1 MNSKTFRRLIDV
13 KSQSKNCN
21 VNTVN
26 SRPVVVNNGLN
37 PNLHTGGECIC
48 FNSSVDSHIMVP
60 TNIISDTNLT
70 VDVGNC
76 MISGAHRAPANT
88 CTIAPQHGS
97 PPCPV
102 IDHVE
107 TTTWVLPASSLAYNG
122 HTPLYKVDRF
132 NHIYVNQYDTSHN
145 QLVYIHN
152 YPQNSPGGFYNLT
165 FSNHTGQ
172 ITVHECLSHP
182 VGALRVLDTIFLCIY
197 SVSIES
203 DPLVAKR
210 KARLAYEN
218 YNQDCLSYQRY
229 GVSYEAHMDHI
240 ISSLIDA
247 QSHDI
252 DVSIIGTNMVDIP
265 DKFEGNI
272 FTPRASHKLMKFVA
286 SKNDRQTCQYRDI
299 NYPTKLKGYIALQ
312 PTKFEYIGPSRLGID
327 TKNSDQY
334 LRLAKMVRESGLPN
348 YRQVR
353 VPIKSGLNIENWRR
367 HLTDYKDQLLI
378 QYLEYGFPLSM
389 SDSESLS
396 DLNITNH
403 FSAKQYQQAVSSYLV
418 KERQFGA
425 IVGPIHKA
433 HSYDI
438 HCSPLLTRP
447 KDLDKRRVIL
457 DLSYP
462 RGASLN
468 DQVDRESFD
477 ASEFIL
483 KLPTVDDVV
492 EQIIKTGDDV
502 TLSKID
508 IARSFRNL
516 RVDPADAMKLG
527 ITWQDDVYIDAA
539 VAFGWVHG
547 SAAFQ
552 RVSDAVTFIAAK
564 AGINMVAYIDDY
576 MIISPKTSAQ
586 RHFDTLASI
595 LTQLGLPSNQDKQTP
610 PCRALTCL
618 GIKIDLDQNTLSID
632 PDKLA
637 SIYAECQKVASRRHL
652 TKRAFQSLLGKLLYL
667 HKCVSPARTFINRML
682 TLFRN
687 ASDKRRIHLNSDF
700 HKDLA
705 WFLAFLP
712 RFNGITYIN
721 KPNLPYNH
729 TLHIDA
735 SLTGLG
741 GIWNNQ
747 VYATPIFDIYGM
759 DLKIVHLEMLNL
771 LIALRLWAQQWSHS
785 RVRFFCDN
793 SAVVQVVRT
802 GKTRDNMLS
811 LCLRNI
817 WLITASHDIDLHID
831 HIQGRANIVADLL
844 SRLYSPNPVD
854 NTLLQELL
862 KSHIWHSIP
871 IQFFNLN
878 FSI

>member
-1 MNSKTFRRLIDV
+1 MNFKTFRRTIDV
-13 KSQSKNCN
+13 KNQSKNCN

-48 FNSSVDSHIMVP
+48 FNSSVDYHIMVP
-60 TNIISDTNLT
+60 TNTISDTSLT
-70 VDVGNC
+70 VDVDNC

-107 TTTWVLPASSLAYNG
+107 TTTQVLPGSSLAYNG

-152 YPQNSPGGFYNLT
+152 YPQNSPGVFYNLT

-203 DPLVAKR
+203 DPLVTKR

-218 YNQDCLSYQRY
+218 YNQECLSYQRY
-229 GVSYEAHMDHI
+229 GVSYEVHMDHI

-252 DVSIIGTNMVDIP
+252 DMSITGTNMVDTP

-272 FTPRASHKLMKFVA
+272 FTSKASHKSMKFVA

-312 PTKFEYIGPSRLGID
+312 PTKFEYIGPNRLGID

-367 HLTDYKDQLLI
+367 HLIDYKDQLLI

-389 SDSESLS
+389 RDSESLS

-468 DQVDRESFD
+468 DQVDRELFD
-477 ASEFIL
+477 ASEFVL

-508 IARSFRNL
+508 VARAFRNL

-552 RVSDAVTFIAAK
+552 CVSDAVTFIAAK

-576 MIISPKTSAQ
+576 IIISPKTSAQ
-586 RHFDTLASI
+586 CHFDTLASI
-595 LTQLGLPSNQDKQTP
+595 LTQ
-610 PCRALTCL
+610 
-618 GIKIDLDQNTLSID
+618 
-632 PDKLA
+632 
-637 SIYAECQKVASRRHL
+637 
-652 TKRAFQSLLGKLLYL
+652 
-667 HKCVSPARTFINRML
+667 
-682 TLFRN
+682 LFRN

-712 RFNGITYIN
+712 HFNGITYIN

-854 NTLLQELL
+854 NKLLQELL
-862 KSHIWHSIP
+862 KSHIWHNIP